1 MARTFGGC
9 YTALVTPL
17 DPAGGAAVDYA
28 ALERLIDF
36 QIGAGVRGVLAV
48 GTTGESPTLT
58 VDEHVEVI
66 TATVRFVGGR
76 CTVVAGTGANCTKE
90 AMAITRRVVRH
101 AVDAVLLVEPY
112 YNGPSSMEIR
122 REYMEPVA
130 RAFPDVQVVP
140 YVIPARTGTQLLPE
154 DLALLH
160 DRCPNVNAVKE
171 ASASLENMRRTREYC
186 GDDFDILSG
195 DDNLTFAMLT
205 SQAIAASGVIS
216 VVSNVA
222 PAAVQDMTEAALA
235 GRVAEAEGLAR
246 GLQPLFDV
254 VTVKTQEDSPYG
266 PRLCR
271 ARNPLPI
278 KTLMRLL
285 GMPVG
290 PVRRPL
296 GRMTPAGLDRLVAAA
311 REVIQSCPGVFD
323 PVAAAFDVDIEAR
336 LDDPIHR
343 QGLEYSPD
351 EA

>member
-1 MARTFGGC
+1 MARMFGGC

-17 DPAGGAAVDYA
+17 DPAGGTAVDYA

-36 QIGAGVRGVLAV
+36 QVGAGVRGVLAM

-58 VDEHVEVI
+58 VDEHVKVI
-66 TATVRFVGGR
+66 AATARLVGRR
-76 CTVVAGTGANCTKE
+76 CTVIAGTGANCTEE
-90 AMAITRRVVRH
+90 AMAITRRAVRH
-101 AVDAVLLVEPY
+101 AVDAILLVEPY
-112 YNGPSSMEIR
+112 YNGPSSVEIR

-140 YVIPARTGTQLLPE
+140 YVIPGRTGTQLLPE

-171 ASASLENMRRTREYC
+171 ASTSFENMRRTRECC
-186 GDDFDILSG
+186 GDDFGILSG
-195 DDNLTFAMLT
+195 DDNLTLAMMT
-205 SQAIAASGVIS
+205 SQEVAASGVIS

-222 PAAVQDMTEAALA
+222 PAAVKDMAQAALE
-235 GRVAEAEGLAR
+235 GRLAEAEDLAR
-246 GLQPLFDV
+246 GLQPLFDT

-271 ARNPLPI
+271 ARNPVPI

-290 PVRRPL
+290 PVRPPL

-311 REVIQSCPGVFD
+311 REVFQSHPGVLE

-336 LDDPIHR
+336 LGDPAYR
-343 QGLEYSPD
+343 EGLEYGP
-351 EA
+351 EGT